1 MKAERIPVYA
11 GCFFGLMVAAYL
23 EFCAVSAFLWAG
35 FNGYGGIAMEYN
47 SKGETAFG
55 IVLYVPPLMLL
66 FILALRMF
74 IHCKQKA
81 AVEYYFYDLLF
92 CVSAVGMA
100 FFFCYFFKEP
110 GQTII
115 DFVMRAIRERGWLYY
130 PAP

>member
-66 FILALRMF
+66 FILA
-74 IHCKQKA
+74 
-81 AVEYYFYDLLF
+81 
-92 CVSAVGMA
+92 
-100 FFFCYFFKEP
+100 
-110 GQTII
+110 
-115 DFVMRAIRERGWLYY
+115 FVY
-130 PAP
+130 PF